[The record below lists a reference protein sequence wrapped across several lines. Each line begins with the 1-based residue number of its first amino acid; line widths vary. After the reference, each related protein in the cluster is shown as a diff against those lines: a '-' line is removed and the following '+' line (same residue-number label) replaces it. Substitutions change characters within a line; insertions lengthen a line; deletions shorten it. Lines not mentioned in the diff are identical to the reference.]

1 MFLLKFIKTTTLKGR
16 HNKPSCSEFL
26 TFCNKCK
33 LKEKTGKSHSKRT
46 FSAAK
51 GDRVPNYWTLKSALV
66 MEERRCK
73 FWLPK
78 KNRFCANLPL
88 HDSLYNQHL
97 SLSLFCSVFDFSNSC
112 LIKLCMQVL
121 WQPQPQVQW
130 PVDSMPT

>member
-51 GDRVPNYWTLKSALV
+51 GDRVQNYWTLKSFGYGGEALQILASQK
-66 MEERRCK
+66 EQILCQ
-73 FWLPK
+73 PPSP
-78 KNRFCANLPL
+78 RFL
-88 HDSLYNQHL
+88 
-97 SLSLFCSVFDFSNSC
+97 V
-112 LIKLCMQVL
+112 
-121 WQPQPQVQW
+121 
-130 PVDSMPT
+130 